1 MTTSYFDGMAHTL
14 NALFGDR
21 VRYTAARRPARL
33 VQSMFREAP
42 TDAVDDDGREVI
54 IFAPTWQ
61 LRGGLAPELARGD
74 RIEPGNGR
82 VYAITNIRPSASP
95 DTEAFVLCELER
107 IFP

>member
-1 MTTSYFDGMAHTL
+1 MPSIFDGVAHTL
-14 NALFGDR
+14 NALFGDQ
-21 VRYTAARRPARL
+21 VRYTAADRPPRL

-42 TDAVDDDGREVI
+42 IDAVDDDGREVI

-61 LRGGLAPELARGD
+61 LRSGLVPELARGD

-95 DTEAFVLCELER
+95 DAEPFIVCELER